1 MIRTDSVFF
10 LVTDIDL
17 QDSVF
22 YFTTSVFFF
31 FLRISSGSLRYICGK
46 WKF

>member
-1 MIRTDSVFF
+1 MIRTDSAFF
-10 LVTDIDL
+10 PVADIDS

-31 FLRISSGSLRYICGK
+31 F
-46 WKF
+46 